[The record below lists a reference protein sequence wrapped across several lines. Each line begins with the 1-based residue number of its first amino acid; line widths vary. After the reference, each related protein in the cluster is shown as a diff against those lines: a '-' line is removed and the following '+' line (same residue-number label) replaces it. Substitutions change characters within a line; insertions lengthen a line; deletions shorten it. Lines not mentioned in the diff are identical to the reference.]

1 MEPRKNFV
9 LSALPTATIQKPS
22 QIGFWGGHFGS
33 EYRRHQ
39 IYQKFNF
46 PVTTG
51 PLRVIFSSFCL
62 GVSNT
67 PGFWEWFFIPLV
79 LWCQNGS
86 GPPVKFTLPK
96 LFRPPKINAG
106 FFLLK
111 LYLLDFS
118 LFLWF
123 WNGKNDLLFIIFDNS
138 CRRSRPFQLRVSRGR
153 PGKVTVFPCALNF
166 CWCRQKLK
174 GVQNSILYVLA
185 LVVRDPVLIELFSR
199 LRFG

>member
-1 MEPRKNFV
+1 MEPRKIFCIV
-9 LSALPTATIQKPS
+9 SSAHSDNSKAVSNWFLRWSLWVGIPSVQKY
-22 QIGFWGGHFGS
+22 H
-33 EYRRHQ
+33 
-39 IYQKFNF
+39 KFNF
-46 PVTTG
+46 PATTG

-67 PGFWEWFFIPLV
+67 PGFWKWFFIPLV

-153 PGKVTVFPCALNF
+153 LGKVTVFPCAPNF
-166 CWCRQKLK
+166 LWVHTKIK
-174 GVQNSILYVLA
+174 GGTKSVFCMYRRWLFVIL
-185 LVVRDPVLIELFSR
+185 F
-199 LRFG
+199 